1 MQQVSHDVET
11 IALSLS
17 HGPGAPIFDQNG
29 PHTRIRRAPVRAIGA
44 MKLCAK
50 EIFGQ
55 VVDISSGGCL
65 FRTEA
70 TLNIGDTFSLRV
82 TILDGSR
89 RVVAEVKGQIQRSVE
104 TQGRPLYGCSF
115 SSETLE
121 ARQAQK
127 WLYAQAL
134 R

>member
-1 MQQVSHDVET
+1 MQNVTPSQKIDLT
-11 IALSLS
+11 LS

-44 MKLCAK
+44 MKLSNK
-50 EIFGQ
+50 EIYGQ
-55 VVDISSGGCL
+55 VIDISSGGCL
-65 FRTEA
+65 FRTES
-70 TLNIGDTFSLRV
+70 TLVEGQPFSMRI

-89 RVVAEVKGQIQRSVE
+89 RVVAEVSGDIRRIVTPKDE
-104 TQGRPLYGCSF
+104 RPLYGCAF
-115 SSETLE
+115 NSETLQE
-121 ARQAQK
+121 RQAQK